1 MEKASPQRG
10 WKTSWPWRVTVTAW
24 GLLSLPLTAVTIILA
39 APFLGPK
46 RSFWT
51 FAPLWSRSVF
61 GFFGMQIEVLDWET
75 LPEPIRNL
83 SQPVILMANHES
95 IIDPP
100 VLMGALPIPAVYIS
114 KKELKWMVP
123 VGWAAAMGGTIFID
137 RSNREK
143 AVASIAEA
151 ARQIRGG
158 KSVVIFPE
166 GTRTR
171 TGELL
176 PFKKGGFALA
186 EDAGTPIVPLGIGGA
201 FRMLPPGR
209 LLVKPDKFVIAV
221 GEPLDPTTF
230 GSRDEVMAEV
240 RARIAALREK
250 AQARM

>member
-1 MEKASPQRG
+1 MRG
-10 WKTSWPWRVTVTAW
+10 WKSSWPWRVVVTAW
-24 GLLSLPLTAVTIILA
+24 GLVTLPLAAVAIILGA
-39 APFLGPK
+39 AFLGPK

-61 GFFGMQIEVLDWET
+61 GFFGMHNVVLGWEA
-75 LPEPIRNL
+75 LPEEIREQR
-83 SQPVILMANHES
+83 QPVVFMANHES
-95 IIDPP
+95 ILDPP

-171 TGELL
+171 TGDLL

-186 EDAGTPIVPLGIGGA
+186 QDAGTPIVPLGIGGA
-201 FRMLPPGR
+201 YTMLPPGS
-209 LLVKPDKFVIAV
+209 LLVRPCTYVIAV
-221 GEPLDPTTF
+221 GAPVDPAAYDN
-230 GSRDEVMAEV
+230 REELMAEV
-240 RARIAALREK
+240 RARIANLRE
-250 AQARM
+250 QAHERL